1 MYNLTKT
8 ALMTGA
14 LIFTIGA
21 GIDAQAA
28 SQQRLIQRDKLN
40 TTVDEFKHELRSC
53 RTQID
58 KLMLVRPLQMK
69 KLQTLRLKCRLKLEH
84 QLGTMLISLSDIGTA
99 LDAEIA
105 EINGPAK
112 PDHK

>member
-1 MYNLTKT
+1 MNNVTKT
-8 ALMTGA
+8 AVMTGT
-14 LIFTIGA
+14 LIFAIGA

-40 TTVDEFKHELRSC
+40 TTVDEFKHELRCC

-58 KLMLVRPLQMK
+58 KIMLDRPLHMK
-69 KLQTLRLKCRLKLEH
+69 KLQTLRLKCRSKLEH
-84 QLGTMLISLSDIGTA
+84 QLGTMLLSLSDIGTT

-105 EINGPAK
+105 EINGPNK
-112 PDHK
+112 SI